1 MKFFAESLQVFKK
14 VFIPLF
20 LLVVVSTSI
29 DQYLN
34 LYIENALQDPM
45 GAQQQ
50 VYFFGF
56 LSLISA
62 VVFPTLLVTTA
73 LYALNLQI
81 GWTQSLGPFLKKNLN
96 QVYIENLRAWGKT
109 LLWAL
114 LFILP
119 GIWKYIQYTMVP
131 LVVTSSQKYDSG
143 AEDALAASS
152 KIVRHNWFK
161 ILLILFTFQI
171 FVPLVLASVFSSYR
185 LIWKTPAQSLALSAL
200 DTYLLLFSTH
210 LLFIIFRN
218 EVRKHDAHV

>member
-20 LLVVVSTSI
+20 LLVVVSTNI

-45 GAQQQ
+45 GSQQR

-62 VVFPTLLVTTA
+62 VIFPTLLVTTA

-81 GWTQSLGPFLKKNLN
+81 GWTQSLGTFLKKNLN
-96 QVYIENLRAWGKT
+96 QVYIENLRSWGKT

-119 GIWKYIQYTMVP
+119 GIWKYVQYTMVP
-131 LVVTSSQKYDSG
+131 LVVTSSQKYDAG
-143 AEDALAASS
+143 LEDALAMSS

-161 ILLILFTFQI
+161 IILVLFVFQI
-171 FVPLVLASVFSSYR
+171 LLPLVMASVFSSYR
-185 LIWKTPAQSLALSAL
+185 LIWKTPVQSLALSAL
-200 DTYLLLFSTH
+200 DTYLLLISTH